1 MIESFRYIERNID
14 SRNPELRRILREDTI
29 YGNEITNTARITKMN
44 MILAGDGH
52 SNIHMKDSLAN
63 PTYLDLIEHDKDGN
77 IVRDKDG
84 NIQYSSE
91 YRGLYDVVITNMP
104 YSQRTKHGSLYDL
117 PSTNG
122 DSICVQHCM
131 KAINSAAPD
140 GRMALVVPEGFLF
153 RKDLTKTREYL
164 LNHCQL
170 QSIISLPQGVFLPY
184 TGVKTDIIYATKVN
198 QKIKPSEQKKDFWYF
213 DVKSDGY
220 TLDNHRRKL
229 DTTSDLSKYEEYRK
243 LDKDQMA
250 DMLKVGFEKIPLDKV
265 RQNSS
270 ILVGSRYRTL
280 EKANA
285 NHPMVQLGDGEL
297 FHICS
302 GGTPSSSVPEYWNGN
317 VSWITLA
324 DLPAEN
330 CITEIK
336 TTERTISEAGLNNS
350 NAKLLPVETVIVSTR
365 ATIGRIGIART
376 QLATNQGFKNIIIK
390 RPDVI
395 LPKYLAYM
403 LTAKVDT
410 MKHLASGATFKEI
423 SKENFC
429 TIQIPLLPIDQQRS
443 VVNELDGYQNIVSGA
458 QNILR
463 NYMPSVSPC
472 NEYRTDSL
480 GNLFGPVLDSID
492 PSSQN
497 GTVCYIGL
505 ENIVSGTGE
514 FTGCLEN
521 RYENIKSLKRVFKEG
536 DILFGKLRPALN
548 KVAVATFDGICS
560 TDIIVLRAKRKDI
573 LSEYYAVLLRGAD
586 FNKTVLNGVSGGQL
600 PRVDLNYLMDIP
612 VKVVPIEEQQ
622 QSVDSFR
629 TEKDMMDSAKQI
641 ISVFSEKIDRRIK
654 GIWGE

>member
-1 MIESFRYIERNID
+1 
-14 SRNPELRRILREDTI
+14 
-29 YGNEITNTARITKMN
+29 
-44 MILAGDGH
+44 
-52 SNIHMKDSLAN
+52 
-63 PTYLDLIEHDKDGN
+63 
-77 IVRDKDG
+77 
-84 NIQYSSE
+84 
-91 YRGLYDVVITNMP
+91 
-104 YSQRTKHGSLYDL
+104 
-117 PSTNG
+117 
-122 DSICVQHCM
+122 
-131 KAINSAAPD
+131 
-140 GRMALVVPEGFLF
+140 
-153 RKDLTKTREYL
+153 
-164 LNHCQL
+164 
-170 QSIISLPQGVFLPY
+170 
-184 TGVKTDIIYATKVN
+184 
-198 QKIKPSEQKKDFWYF
+198 
-213 DVKSDGY
+213 
-220 TLDNHRRKL
+220 
-229 DTTSDLSKYEEYRK
+229 
-243 LDKDQMA
+243 
-250 DMLKVGFEKIPLDKV
+250 
-265 RQNSS
+265 
-270 ILVGSRYRTL
+270 
-280 EKANA
+280 
-285 NHPMVQLGDGEL
+285 
-297 FHICS
+297 
-302 GGTPSSSVPEYWNGN
+302 
-317 VSWITLA
+317 
-324 DLPAEN
+324 
-330 CITEIK
+330 
-336 TTERTISEAGLNNS
+336 
-350 NAKLLPVETVIVSTR
+350 
-365 ATIGRIGIART
+365 
-376 QLATNQGFKNIIIK
+376 
-390 RPDVI
+390 
-395 LPKYLAYM
+395 M

>member
-1 MIESFRYIERNID
+1 M
-14 SRNPELRRILREDTI
+14 REDTI

>member
-1 MIESFRYIERNID
+1 
-14 SRNPELRRILREDTI
+14 
-29 YGNEITNTARITKMN
+29 
-44 MILAGDGH
+44 
-52 SNIHMKDSLAN
+52 
-63 PTYLDLIEHDKDGN
+63 
-77 IVRDKDG
+77 
-84 NIQYSSE
+84 
-91 YRGLYDVVITNMP
+91 
-104 YSQRTKHGSLYDL
+104 
-117 PSTNG
+117 
-122 DSICVQHCM
+122 
-131 KAINSAAPD
+131 
-140 GRMALVVPEGFLF
+140 MAV
-153 RKDLTKTREYL
+153 
-164 LNHCQL
+164 
-170 QSIISLPQGVFLPY
+170 
-184 TGVKTDIIYATKVN
+184 
-198 QKIKPSEQKKDFWYF
+198 
-213 DVKSDGY
+213 
-220 TLDNHRRKL
+220 
-229 DTTSDLSKYEEYRK
+229 DLSKYEEYRK

>member
-1 MIESFRYIERNID
+1 MQ
-14 SRNPELRRILREDTI
+14 PKL
-29 YGNEITNTARITKMN
+29 IT
-44 MILAGDGH
+44 
-52 SNIHMKDSLAN
+52 
-63 PTYLDLIEHDKDGN
+63 
-77 IVRDKDG
+77 
-84 NIQYSSE
+84 
-91 YRGLYDVVITNMP
+91 
-104 YSQRTKHGSLYDL
+104 
-117 PSTNG
+117 
-122 DSICVQHCM
+122 
-131 KAINSAAPD
+131 
-140 GRMALVVPEGFLF
+140 
-153 RKDLTKTREYL
+153 
-164 LNHCQL
+164 
-170 QSIISLPQGVFLPY
+170 
-184 TGVKTDIIYATKVN
+184 
-198 QKIKPSEQKKDFWYF
+198 SEQKKDFWYF